1 MRYLTNTRP
10 TVWKGALKNGKQL
23 NERNEKITGGKTY
36 LFIGL
41 VLPFLALVSEE
52 KYKMLL
58 DPLPYL

>member
-1 MRYLTNTRP
+1 M
-10 TVWKGALKNGKQL
+10 WKGALKDGKQL